1 MVLKVSLTTTFDEYP
16 AAVLVGGK
24 KPPRQ
29 ETGFRIFIN
38 NIKDITA
45 NYNFTNGLNM
55 SDIIYRMYF
64 KEYANLTTEN
74 DLVSILSTISSGW
87 YRGVK
92 LFPTLKG
99 EFKVS
104 TRIGTLRSNG
114 DADAVRPIILTHMRV

>member
-45 NYNFTNGLNM
+45 NYNFTDGLNM
-55 SDIIYRMYF
+55 SDIISRMYF
-64 KEYANLTTEN
+64 KEYANLTTERN
-74 DLVSILSTISSGW
+74 KDFILSTISKGW

-99 EFKVS
+99 EFRIN
-104 TRIGTLRSNG
+104 TRIGTIRARGNAS
-114 DADAVRPIILTHMRV
+114 AVRSIILTHMRI